1 MRTSLLFA
9 GVSALAL
16 GLGFG
21 VAHANPPGPP
31 SPGGSTPSSYNTTN
45 TTNTTNSNHQSWSS
59 RTANSNNETETNMA
73 AASSG
78 GVAANNHSLAISAS
92 LSNFA
97 NSYKTISNYHL
108 ATATTNGSVMAGA
121 MASGGG
127 SGGPGGMDRTYGRHG
142 KGSSGAPVVSM
153 NASLNNTA
161 NGTGIVTA
169 QVNAGVNSLQQNTV
183 ALSSVVSG
191 SSNTSVFH

>member
-21 VAHANPPGPP
+21 VAHADN
-31 SPGGSTPSSYNTTN
+31 GGSHGPSHSTVSSYNKTN
-45 TTNTTNSNHQSWSS
+45 TTNTNQQSWLKQ
-59 RTANSNNETETNMA
+59 TANSNNETETNMA
-73 AASSG
+73 TATTG

-108 ATATTNGSVMAGA
+108 ATATTNGSVLGGA
-121 MASGGG
+121 LASGGG
-127 SGGPGGMDRTYGRHG
+127 SSGRSNGEGHGDRSKNNNGT
-142 KGSSGAPVVSM
+142 PMLSM

-191 SSNTSVFH
+191 STNTSVFH